1 MLDRMNRVLVS
12 LVAVLV
18 VAASVVISLAAT
30 EALDPDFL
38 PGGSGQ
44 DAWFYHQLNGLADF
58 DDGDL
63 TITLVASIAAG
74 VLMLGV
80 LLLQVRPLF
89 RKQAV
94 LLINDSPE
102 GGSTIEVA
110 SVRLLAERTGIVNRQ
125 VNSLRC
131 KVRPGR
137 RGRAGIGPSS
147 ISIACY
153 PRLVLGSSTEEIRDD
168 LQTRIKESVEQ
179 LTGLKVL
186 RVDVYSKFDRGD
198 EGRLIAS

>member
-1 MLDRMNRVLVS
+1 MIDRLNRVLV
-12 LVAVLV
+12 LLLAVLV
-18 VAASVVISLAAT
+18 VAGAVVISLAAT

-58 DDGDL
+58 GDGDL
-63 TITLVASIAAG
+63 TVTLVASIAAG

-80 LLLQVRPLF
+80 LLLEVRPLF
-89 RKQAV
+89 KKRMV
-94 LLINDSPE
+94 LLISDSPD
-102 GGSTIEVA
+102 GGSTIEVV

-125 VNSLRC
+125 VNSLHC

-137 RGRAGIGPSS
+137 RGRRGIGPSS
-147 ISIACY
+147 VAIACY
-153 PRLVLGSSTEEIRDD
+153 PRLVLGSSTEEVRDD

-179 LTGLKVL
+179 LTGLNVL

>member
-1 MLDRMNRVLVS
+1 MIDRLNRVLV
-12 LVAVLV
+12 LLLAVLV
-18 VAASVVISLAAT
+18 VAGAVVISLAAT

-58 DDGDL
+58 GDGDL
-63 TITLVASIAAG
+63 TVTLVATIAAG

-80 LLLQVRPLF
+80 LLLEVRPLF
-89 RKQAV
+89 KKRMV
-94 LLINDSPE
+94 LLISDSPD

-125 VNSLRC
+125 VNSLHC

-137 RGRAGIGPSS
+137 RGIGPSS
-147 ISIACY
+147 VSIACY
-153 PRLVLGSSTEEIRDD
+153 PRLVLGSSTEEVRDD

-179 LTGLKVL
+179 LTGLNVL